1 MRGWWVQLLPS
12 QLQRWCRLGP
22 SGLIME
28 VYMFLVK
35 ANSSNLLSKFSSSLS
50 TRLGGI
56 LWIVWEGWAP
66 SKVMVFLW
74 QLLRSRIPNEGKFGF
89 KKCNFSWCFALL
101 HFLCTRY
108 RIR

>member
-1 MRGWWVQLLPS
+1 
-12 QLQRWCRLGP
+12 
-22 SGLIME
+22 
-28 VYMFLVK
+28 
-35 ANSSNLLSKFSSSLS
+35 
-50 TRLGGI
+50 
-56 LWIVWEGWAP
+56 
-66 SKVMVFLW
+66 MVFLW